1 MAFSDE
7 DKEELRNMFSE
18 FFKAQTPPED
28 PKDKEPKGDNIV
40 NEAKEAYR
48 KEVEA
53 KELNASLANA
63 IKFNMSVDGFIKDN
77 EAILPKEARALF
89 DTVNNKVYSTDVEK
103 ANVLRKG
110 LIEQFIELKEN
121 FDILPSSLKDKA
133 NRFKA
138 LTDDEKVKQSGK
150 FWDIVEIG
158 ASQKVLIRKAEQFNK
173 QGGQEQK
180 TEFSEFEKRVL
191 NKARNIKEN

>member
-7 DKEELRNMFSE
+7 DKEELKNMFSE
-18 FFKAQTPPED
+18 FFKAQTTPED
-28 PKDKEPKGDNIV
+28 AKDKEPKGDNIV
-40 NEAKEAYR
+40 DEAKEAYR
-48 KEVEA
+48 KEAEA

-63 IKFNMSVDGFIKDN
+63 IKFNMSIDGFIKDN

-138 LTDDEKVKQSGK
+138 LTDDEKVKQSGQ

-180 TEFSEFEKRVL
+180 SEFSDFEKRVL
-191 NKARNIKEN
+191 EKARNIKKD

>member
-1 MAFSDE
+1 MAFSEE
-7 DKEELRNMFSE
+7 DKEELKNMFGE
-18 FFKAQTPPED
+18 FLKSQQTPPD
-28 PKDKEPKGDNIV
+28 ADKSKDDNNIV
-40 NEAKEAYR
+40 DEAKERYK
-48 KEVEA
+48 KEAET

-121 FDILPSSLKDKA
+121 FDILPNSLKEKA

-158 ASQKVLIRKAEQFNK
+158 TEHKVLIRKAEQLNK
-173 QGGQEQK
+173 QGGNDKK
-180 TEFSEFEKRVL
+180 TEFSDFEKRVME
-191 NKARNIKEN
+191 KARNIKKD

>member
-1 MAFSDE
+1 MAFT
-7 DKEELRNMFSE
+7 EEQEAKILAFIENAS
-18 FFKAQTPPED
+18 KTQTPPED

-40 NEAKEAYR
+40 DEAKEAYR
-48 KEVEA
+48 KEAEA

-77 EAILPKEARALF
+77 EAILPKEARTLF

-138 LTDDEKVKQSGK
+138 LTDDERVKQSGK

-158 ASQKVLIRKAEQFNK
+158 ASQKVLIRKAEQFKK

-180 TEFSEFEKRVL
+180 SEFSEFEKRVL
-191 NKARNIKEN
+191 NKARNIKED

>member
-7 DKEELRNMFSE
+7 DKEELKNMFGE
-18 FFKAQTPPED
+18 FLKAQQTPPD
-28 PKDKEPKGDNIV
+28 ADKSKDDNNIV
-40 NEAKEAYR
+40 DEAKERYK
-48 KEVEA
+48 KEAEA

-89 DTVNNKVYSTDVEK
+89 DTVNNKIYSTDVEK

-121 FDILPSSLKDKA
+121 FDILPNSLKEKA

-158 ASQKVLIRKAEQFNK
+158 AEHKVLIRKAEQLNK
-173 QGGQEQK
+173 QGGNDKK
-180 TEFSEFEKRVL
+180 TEFSDFEKRVME
-191 NKARNIKEN
+191 KARNIKKD

>member
-1 MAFSDE
+1 MAFT
-7 DKEELRNMFSE
+7 EEQEAKILAFIENAS
-18 FFKAQTPPED
+18 KTQTPPED

-40 NEAKEAYR
+40 DEAKEAYR
-48 KEVEA
+48 KEAEA

-77 EAILPKEARALF
+77 EAILPKEARTLF

-121 FDILPSSLKDKA
+121 FDILPSSLKEKA

-158 ASQKVLIRKAEQFNK
+158 ASQKVLIRKAEQFKK

-180 TEFSEFEKRVL
+180 SEFSEFEKRVL
-191 NKARNIKEN
+191 NKARNIKED